1 MIVIV
6 SVEFKQGCLWR
17 QESFPVV
24 KFMNCRY
31 SVPKQGQRTCVSI
44 IDNNLWCFCFYL
56 VNKTCKSVQLLRF
69 VLNWLWYAKAE
80 CKISGKRL
88 GCYVTRPQLVPGL
101 EEDQYTICEL
111 PCACYKTSPCAKHFI
126 WREVWFARAQACR
139 QNTYSHGF
147 VRTPFD
153 AEAKGN
159 LWTAYQLV
167 NIFLSRIK
175 GAK

>member
-111 PCACYKTSPCAKHFI
+111 PCASVIK
-126 WREVWFARAQACR
+126 QALV
-139 QNTYSHGF
+139 QNTSYGEKYDLHELKPVG
-147 VRTPFD
+147 RTHIHMVSYGLLLMPRQK
-153 AEAKGN
+153 ATCEQPISW
-159 LWTAYQLV
+159 WTSSSQE
-167 NIFLSRIK
+167 
-175 GAK
+175 